1 MADGVGIRRGSLV
14 LCVAW
19 LVVAPLGAEEP
30 HWAYQPV
37 RVTPVGPLRLG
48 GWSRGAIDHYVL
60 DRLEAVRRRPA
71 VEARPEVLL
80 RRVTLDLTGLPPTPL
95 EVEAFVN
102 DTSPDAYERVLD
114 RLFRSPGYAERM
126 ATWWL
131 DMARYADTHG
141 YEGDGARQIWL
152 YRDWVID
159 AFLQGM
165 PFDRFSIDQLAG
177 DLLPHGT
184 ESQRVATGF
193 HRNSPFCYEGGTD
206 LEQFRVEAVVDR
218 VNTTMTVWMG
228 TTFGCAQC
236 HDHKY
241 DPVSQLDYFQLY
253 AFFNNSTEATG
264 ASFSAVSP
272 LKQTGATT
280 LRSRIA
286 ALQEQVRRRDVA
298 DFRRNWLADQQERE
312 WRVWDVRNAK
322 SSGGASIARLADHS
336 LLVSGENPQQDDY
349 EIEYQWPGGRFA
361 ALGLEV
367 LHHPSLPKG
376 GPGRY
381 PQNGNFGLSTLEI
394 DVAGPQAGAPWR
406 NQALAAAW
414 ASYAEPQDQIRNALN
429 GQRACWCTNQR
440 EAQGWFVLA
449 NPRELSAGHRIR
461 VRLRHAS
468 KWERHG
474 IGRFRLWSAGSL
486 PANVFKEGFPALD
499 VLAILSRAEQSRT
512 PAETQKVDAYLRA
525 HDPSSARL
533 RKEIDRSKQE
543 LEPTKTLVMQE
554 REEPR
559 TTHLLVAGSHLNPG
573 VAVSAGVPDVWHAW
587 DAAWPRNRLG
597 LAQWLM
603 SDRNPLVG
611 RVTSNRVW
619 SMFFGE
625 GIVRTSEDFGVQGA
639 APTHPRLLDYLAAYF
654 VGAKWNLQ
662 ALQRQIVMSATYRQ
676 SSDVPVAMRGA
687 DTSDRWYGRGPAF
700 RLPAESIRDVALAVS
715 GLLDRRVGGPGVFP
729 YQPQGVYE
737 QIHSYTTAWKTS
749 ERGQQFRRG
758 VYTWWKRTAPYPSMI
773 AFDAPRRSVCVERRP
788 RTNTPLQALVT
799 LNDPVFVQSARALA
813 RRMQLRDDGSC
824 TAGLHFGFRLCVARP
839 PTEQERG
846 ELRRLYQ
853 RAAKA
858 YRTQPAA
865 AESLSG
871 GAVVTG
877 QQTDSEAAVE
887 FAAWVTVANVLLN
900 LDETLMKY

>member
-1 MADGVGIRRGSLV
+1 MVDGVSMRRGFLV
-14 LCVAW
+14 LSVAW
-19 LVVAPLGAEEP
+19 LALAPLRAEEP

-37 RVTPVGPLRLG
+37 RVSPVGPLRQV
-48 GWSRGAIDHYVL
+48 GWPRSAIDQYVL
-60 DRLEAVRRRPA
+60 ERLEAVRRRPA
-71 VEARPEVLL
+71 EEAPRAVLL
-80 RRVTLDLTGLPPTPL
+80 RRVTLDLTGLPPSPI
-95 EVEAFVN
+95 EVETFAE

-114 RLFRSPGYAERM
+114 RLFRSPAYAERM
-126 ATWWL
+126 ASWWL

-152 YRDWVID
+152 YRDWVIN

-177 DLLPHGT
+177 DLLPRPT

-228 TTFGCAQC
+228 TTLGCAQC

-241 DPVSQLDYFQLY
+241 DPFSQREYFQLY
-253 AFFNNSTEATG
+253 AFFNNSTEARG
-264 ASFSAVSP
+264 ASYSAVSP
-272 LKQTGATT
+272 LKQRGATG

-286 ALQEQVRRRDVA
+286 LLEERVGRHDVA
-298 DFRRNWLADQQERE
+298 EFQRVWEAAQQGRG
-312 WRVWDVRNAK
+312 WRVWDVLAAK
-322 SSGGASIARLADHS
+322 SSGGSSIVRLPDHS
-336 LLVSGENPQQDDY
+336 LLVGGDNPVHDDY
-349 EIEYQWPGGRFA
+349 EIEYHWPGGRFS

-367 LHHPSLPKG
+367 LHHESLPQG

-381 PQNGNFGLSTLEI
+381 PRNGNFGLSAVEI
-394 DVAGPQAGAPWR
+394 AVAGPQPNAPWR
-406 NQALAAAW
+406 NQELAAAR
-414 ASYAEPQDQIRNALN
+414 ASYAEPQDQIENALD
-429 GQRACWCTNQR
+429 GQPACWCTNQK

-449 NPRELSAGHRIR
+449 NPRDWSAGHRIR
-461 VRLRHAS
+461 IRLRHAS

-474 IGRFRLWSAGSL
+474 IGRFRLWSAGAFAEDTFS
-486 PANVFKEGFPALD
+486 KGFPPLD
-499 VLAILSRAEQSRT
+499 VLAILAKEEHSRT
-512 PAETQKVDAYLRA
+512 PEENQQVHGYLRG
-525 HDPSSARL
+525 HDPALARL
-533 RKEIDRSKQE
+533 RAEIERVKEE
-543 LEPTKTLVMQE
+543 LTPSETLVMKE

-559 TTHLLVAGSHLNPG
+559 TTHLLLAGSHLSPG
-573 VAVSAGVPDVWHAW
+573 EAVSLGVPDAWHEW
-587 DAAWPRNRLG
+587 DSSWPRNRLG

-619 SMFFGE
+619 SMFFGR

-639 APTHPRLLDYLAAYF
+639 PPTHPRLLDYLANYF
-654 VGAKWNLQ
+654 VGSRWNLQ

-676 SSDVPVAMRGA
+676 SSDLPLAARGG

-700 RLPAESIRDVALAVS
+700 RLPAESIRDVALAVG
-715 GLLDRRVGGPGVFP
+715 GLLDRRVGGPGVYP

-737 QIHSYTTAWKTS
+737 QIHSYTTSWKTS

-799 LNDPVFVQSARALA
+799 LNDPVFVQAARALA
-813 RRMQLRDDGSC
+813 RRMQLADDGSC
-824 TAGLHFGFRLCVARP
+824 TTGLRVGFRLCVART
-839 PTEQERG
+839 PTEAESA
-846 ELRRLYQ
+846 ELRLLYD
-853 RAAKA
+853 RMAKT

-865 AESLSG
+865 AVALADG
-871 GAVVTG
+871 HGIAG
-877 QQTDSEAAVE
+877 QQTPGEAAAE